1 MQNEWNNIQNNNPET
16 QNKANLKQSKE
27 KRAKVWLRFDL
38 GSDLG
43 ERKRQDGSMV
53 LAECVD
59 HRERERVKDIS
70 NVHYQLLVLSI
81 DC

>member
-16 QNKANLKQSKE
+16 QNKADLKQSKE

-43 ERKRQDGSMV
+43 ERKRRDGSHGV
-53 LAECVD
+53 GGV
-59 HRERERVKDIS
+59 RRP
-70 NVHYQLLVLSI
+70 
-81 DC
+81 